1 MKKTLCSVVAA
12 LMLFVAIVPA
22 QAAAMQEEEPSS
34 TAIVFDVLFTRPLGI
49 VATALG
55 AAVFV
60 IGLPF
65 TIPTRSVSLAA
76 DKLIADPI
84 RFTFKRP
91 VGDLD
96 DVNSGY

>member
-1 MKKTLCSVVAA
+1 MKKTLCALIAA
-12 LMLFVAIVPA
+12 FTLFASIVPA
-22 QAAAMQEEEPSS
+22 QAAPMQDEAPSS

-49 VATALG
+49 VATAVG
-55 AAVFV
+55 TAVFIV
-60 IGLPF
+60 GLPF
-65 TIPTRSVSLAA
+65 TIPTRSVGMTA

-96 DVNSGY
+96 DFNSGY

>member
-1 MKKTLCSVVAA
+1 MKKTLCALIAA
-12 LMLFVAIVPA
+12 ITLFASIIPA
-22 QAAAMQEEEPSS
+22 QAASMHDEEPSS

-49 VATALG
+49 VA
-55 AAVFV
+55 AAVGTAVFIV
-60 IGLPF
+60 GLPF
-65 TIPTRSVSLAA
+65 TIPTRSVGMTA

-96 DVNSGY
+96 DVNGGY